1 MRLRWCALVGV
12 CGLGM
17 SGCGVK
23 ERGPNSPPAAAPVLT
38 AAEKP
43 APAKAAEPAAPPRP
57 EAAPAPTAP
66 VPAEARVA
74 ALIARLG
81 ADDWPTRE
89 QAGNELVAIG
99 QPAVAALEAAG
110 KSPDAEVVQRA
121 RETIERI
128 KGAAEEAQAPEIPG
142 LAAGLKAILAQNHFS
157 PGMTCSAGDPQGKGT
172 VTASM
177 VLGGVVK
184 LTIAPKGQEPRTYTA
199 PSLGAFKTLYP
210 KLYEKYF
217 VE

>member
-1 MRLRWCALVGV
+1 
-12 CGLGM
+12 M

-23 ERGPNSPPAAAPVLT
+23 ERGPGSPSAAVPVPA

-43 APAKAAEPAAPPRP
+43 APAKAPEPAAPPRP

-81 ADDWPTRE
+81 ADDWQTRE

-99 QPAVAALEAAG
+99 QPAVAALEAAR
-110 KSPDAEVVQRA
+110 KSPDAEVARRA
-121 RETIERI
+121 GETIERI

-142 LAAGLKAILAQNHFS
+142 LAAGLKATLAQNHVS
-157 PGMTCSAGDPQGKGT
+157 PGMTCSAGDPKGKGT

-177 VLGGVVK
+177 VPGGGVR
-184 LTIAPKGQEPRTYTA
+184 LTIAPKDGEAKTYTA
-199 PSLGAFKTLYP
+199 SNLGAFKVLYP

-217 VE
+217 GE